1 MYRKNILTQE
11 DIQMIINLYNAGKTA
26 EEIAQV
32 TGRTKHAIHQRIYL
46 LKKSGQITDE
56 PNNLPPS
63 RKLRPTGIV
72 HPVEQEKEPVK
83 KEMTPRDMIKALYDL
98 GYRIE
103 DNHLVCYVKQT
114 VKLQDIIGV

>member
-1 MYRKNILTQE
+1 MIRKNTLTQE
-11 DIQMIINLYNAGKTA
+11 DIQMIVNLYNAGKTA
-26 EEIAQV
+26 EETAEV

-46 LKKSGQITDE
+46 LKKAGQITDK
-56 PNNLPPS
+56 PNNLPQS
-63 RKLRPTGIV
+63 RKLRPTGVI
-72 HPVEQEKEPVK
+72 HPVEREEEPVK

-114 VKLQDIIGV
+114 VKLQDIIGG